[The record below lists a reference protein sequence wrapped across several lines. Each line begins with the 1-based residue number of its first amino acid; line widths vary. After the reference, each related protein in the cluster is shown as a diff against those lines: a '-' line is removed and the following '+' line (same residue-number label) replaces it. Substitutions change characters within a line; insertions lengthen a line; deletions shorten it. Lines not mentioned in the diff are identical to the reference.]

1 MQAMIRDS
9 VIVAILL
16 IFAASQLYWLR
27 VLGKAFERVMT
38 PRPLQ
43 RALGVLAAGFYLYLL
58 FYNLRFGRGGHSPV
72 HLTLRAA
79 LLEAPFAWWL
89 IGSLVGFIVVA
100 AVMTAGSL
108 VRFAHWAYRKLR
120 AAAKETQPTAFSPG
134 RRLFLERTALAAGTV
149 PFLAAAYGLL
159 YERLDIETTQKTI
172 RLARLPKAFHGFRI
186 AQLSDIHI
194 GPFMSAEE
202 IRKIADLTNRLK
214 PDLIVLTGDFVTW
227 DPQTQGA
234 VVDALSGLK
243 APFGVLG
250 CLGNHE
256 LWTGTED
263 SITQLFAR
271 KGVRI
276 LRQASAP
283 IEVQGESIHLIG
295 VDFQSQRR
303 MGPHGEGL
311 VRDYLEGVER
321 LIRPNAVNI
330 LLSHNPNSFDRA
342 AELGIDLTLAG
353 HTHGGQVALE
363 FVHRNISPSR
373 LVTDYVKGWFQKG
386 ASQLYVNRGLGT
398 ILVPI
403 RLNAPPEI
411 TLFELVR
418 S

>member
-1 MQAMIRDS
+1 MQALMRDS
-9 VIVAILL
+9 VIIAILL

-38 PRPLQ
+38 SRPLQ
-43 RALGVLAAGFYLYLL
+43 RALGVLAAGFYLYVL

-89 IGSLVGFIVVA
+89 IGSLLGFVIVLGITIAGNVA
-100 AVMTAGSL
+100 RAAG
-108 VRFAHWAYRKLR
+108 WAYRKLR
-120 AAAKETQPTAFSPG
+120 AAPKETQPAAFSPG
-134 RRLFLERTALAAGTV
+134 RRRFLEQTALAAGTV

-159 YERLDIETTQKTI
+159 YERLDIETTRKTI
-172 RLARLPKAFHGFRI
+172 RIARLPKAFHGFRI

-256 LWTGTED
+256 TYTGTEA
-263 SITQLFAR
+263 SITRLFATR
-271 KGVRI
+271 GIRI
-276 LRQASAP
+276 LRQAATP
-283 IEVQGESIHLIG
+283 IRSNGETLSLIG
-295 VDFQSQRR
+295 VDFQGRF
-303 MGPHGEGL
+303 GPPL
-311 VRDYLEGVER
+311 PAMTYLRGVQQ
-321 LIRPNAVNI
+321 LLAPGSVNI

-386 ASQLYVNRGLGT
+386 ASQLYVNSGLGT